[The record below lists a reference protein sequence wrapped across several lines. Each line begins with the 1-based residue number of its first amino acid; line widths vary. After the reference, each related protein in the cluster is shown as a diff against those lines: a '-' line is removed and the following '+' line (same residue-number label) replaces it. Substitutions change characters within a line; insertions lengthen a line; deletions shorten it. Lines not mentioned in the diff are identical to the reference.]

1 MASIL
6 IATAESA
13 AQVGSL
19 KAGFA
24 GRLCKSKKLHIDI
37 EHFGALPP
45 LHIVE
50 LRFGEL
56 NRHLKT

>member
-1 MASIL
+1 MCGAMASIL

-24 GRLCKSKKLHIDI
+24 GRLFESKKLHIDI
-37 EHFGALPP
+37 EHLGTPP
-45 LHIVE
+45 STYRGVGVL
-50 LRFGEL
+50 
-56 NRHLKT
+56 